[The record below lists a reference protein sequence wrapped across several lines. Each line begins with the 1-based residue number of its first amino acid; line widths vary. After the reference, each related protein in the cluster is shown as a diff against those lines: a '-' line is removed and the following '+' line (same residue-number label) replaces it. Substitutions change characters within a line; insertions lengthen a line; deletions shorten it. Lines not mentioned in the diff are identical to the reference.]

1 MLTRI
6 ILIIFYYSFYLLFPF
21 LFFLI
26 WRIFQGKKISIEV
39 IILIIISL
47 ILIWS
52 RFVEI
57 NNIVVKNYDFTVP
70 KETSLN
76 KTLKVA
82 IISDL
87 HLGAYNDQSFL
98 KKVVKKINKTNSDI
112 VIIPGDFSYY
122 LNDDNIFSIFYE
134 LKNIK
139 AVKLAVLG
147 NHDYG
152 KGDKDISKKLTSS
165 LERLGVLMIDN
176 KIKTIEFNDSLIQFI
191 GLEDIWVGLPDF
203 SVLDD
208 VSDNK
213 IDLSIL
219 VAHNP
224 DTIYDIEDHF
234 SEKKDH
240 LKTDLMISGHTHAGQ
255 IRLPWIYKHMIPSA
269 HGFDKGF
276 YNIFKT
282 DIFVTPGVGNV
293 VLPLRL
299 FNFPEISVLNIQY

>member
-1 MLTRI
+1 MLARI

-47 ILIWS
+47 VLIWS

-57 NNIVVKNYDFTVP
+57 NNIVVKNYDFTVS

-87 HLGAYNDQSFL
+87 HLGAYNDQTFL
-98 KKVVKKINKTNSDI
+98 KRVVKKINKTNSDI
-112 VIIPGDFSYY
+112 VIIPGDFSYH
-122 LNDDNIFSIFYE
+122 LNDDNIFSIFSE

-152 KGDKDISKKLTSS
+152 KGDKNISK
-165 LERLGVLMIDN
+165 N
-176 KIKTIEFNDSLIQFI
+176 
-191 GLEDIWVGLPDF
+191 
-203 SVLDD
+203 
-208 VSDNK
+208 
-213 IDLSIL
+213 
-219 VAHNP
+219 
-224 DTIYDIEDHF
+224 
-234 SEKKDH
+234 
-240 LKTDLMISGHTHAGQ
+240 
-255 IRLPWIYKHMIPSA
+255 
-269 HGFDKGF
+269 
-276 YNIFKT
+276 
-282 DIFVTPGVGNV
+282 
-293 VLPLRL
+293 
-299 FNFPEISVLNIQY
+299 